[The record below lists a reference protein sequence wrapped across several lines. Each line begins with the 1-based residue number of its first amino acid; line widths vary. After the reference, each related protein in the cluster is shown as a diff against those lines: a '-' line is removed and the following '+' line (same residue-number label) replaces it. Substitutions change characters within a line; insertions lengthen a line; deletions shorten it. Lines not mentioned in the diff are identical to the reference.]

1 MTLIVR
7 AEKCRLRLWLPLSG
21 WSVRLA
27 LRIAR
32 KSKEGAP
39 SYRDVRPVLD
49 ALKKWKREHGSFVLA
64 EIESKDAFVKI
75 KL

>member
-1 MTLIVR
+1 MTLTIR
-7 AEKCRLRLWLPLSG
+7 AEKCKLRLWLPLNG

-27 LRIAR
+27 LKIAK
-32 KSKEGAP
+32 KSDEGAP

-49 ALKKWKREHGSFVLA
+49 ALKKWKRAHGSFVLA
-64 EIESKDAFVKI
+64 EIKSQDAFVKI